1 MKNKLTRSRP
11 PKSACNN
18 LVHLSFLSGCLN
30 TIPKINLGRPS
41 ALVTV
46 TCSAAAAASPCWPPA
61 MSTLSGAKDVSCER
75 GRRAKR
81 KRLTIIWKV
90 YHKQQLAEKND
101 QFDPILDVVNYSD
114 CFLLLLHRLF
124 CSENSWK
131 LIIHLSIHHFLTTR
145 PLAQISLS
153 F

>member
-18 LVHLSFLSGCLN
+18 LLHLSFLSGCLN

-46 TCSAAAAASPCWPPA
+46 TFSAAAAASPCWPPA
-61 MSTLSGAKDVSCER
+61 MFSLSGAKDVFCER

-81 KRLTIIWKV
+81 KSLTIIWKA
-90 YHKQQLAEKND
+90 YQKQQLLEKSD
-101 QFDPILDVVNYSD
+101 QFDPILVVVNYSD
-114 CFLLLLHRLF
+114 GFIAFYHF
-124 CSENSWK
+124 C
-131 LIIHLSIHHFLTTR
+131 IVIF
-145 PLAQISLS
+145 Q
-153 F
+153 